1 MKNYENKKVKEN
13 IHIKENIKN
22 NQNQVHI
29 NLLQKI

>member
-29 NLLQKI
+29 NLL